1 MKASATS
8 APAPSPRQRI
18 LDAAHDLFY
27 SQGIRA
33 TGVDRVIEA
42 AKVTKVTFYRQFP
55 SKDELVAAYLGYRH
69 DLWMG
74 WFRTRLEA
82 HRSGGRSG
90 LDALLRTLREWWD
103 DPSFRGCAFIN
114 AATEIGPSSPA
125 ALETFRGHKSEMLEV
140 LGGVLPLSGA
150 RRESLQ
156 AIAFAVDGAILH
168 AQAGAPLDGV
178 ETALRGILGSWLG
191 IASTPGRKSPRE
203 PLADGSIRPGRSGG
217 RRASMT
223 R

>member
-1 MKASATS
+1 MTPTVPTS
-8 APAPSPRQRI
+8 ARPSPRQRI
-18 LDAAHDLFY
+18 LEAAHDLFY

-33 TGVDRVIEA
+33 TGVDRVIEV

-55 SKDELVAAYLGYRH
+55 SKDDLVAAYLEYRH

-74 WFRTRLEA
+74 WFRTRLEV
-82 HRSGGRSG
+82 HRSRRRSG

-125 ALETFRGHKSEMLEV
+125 ALETFRRHKSEMLEV
-140 LGGVLPLSGA
+140 LGGVLPLPDT

-168 AQAGAPLDGV
+168 AQAGAPLDRV

-191 IASTPGRKSPRE
+191 IATPPR
-203 PLADGSIRPGRSGG
+203 
-217 RRASMT
+217 
-223 R
+223 